1 MTQEPLVKV
10 QMDSGETPL
19 QHQSLRYKNQ
29 EIAEVFTSKPER
41 PQVDYHTP
49 LQESQIITAMCLH
62 MKSHFLLSLSRVP
75 PGVVH
80 VVGVF

>member
-1 MTQEPLVKV
+1 MYFCHSSCLSSYYVLKGKIITRFIFP
-10 QMDSGETPL
+10 
-19 QHQSLRYKNQ
+19 YKL
-29 EIAEVFTSKPER
+29 FFFL
-41 PQVDYHTP
+41 VDYHTP